1 MPAGGSLR
9 NGLRPIPPSPCSTCD
24 GRSGFALREMSWP
37 STLRGLLLP
46 HAMPRCLTTIL
57 AAAAA
62 CVAVAS
68 AHAGDLTYV
77 DVPRVTVGDAAYFK
91 SRFEAARKGVVRI
104 ALFGDSQETAPWG
117 WGWYYMSW
125 LNARFAEVY
134 GPATESLLLTDHT
147 AVERPQ
153 WLATVVES
161 TARTASTVAANR
173 ALPLIDVHALLDAG
187 PTGGAMRA
195 VLLDDAS
202 YCVDP
207 ALEQRPW
214 FDRSVPVVAEIL
226 AIARPGSGGIVW
238 RNAPTDGNTP
248 DSAAPLAQS
257 GALEFAAKTPA
268 GQCAWF
274 TTPALA
280 KAGRR
285 HVQLSIS
292 GSSAKNGTDV
302 AGVRFRTS
310 GAQHGVVMQGFTRGG
325 MQLPELIQQHGESG
339 AMLRAVGPSVAVIA
353 YGAND
358 AGNLPS
364 VEAWRAQLLEAI
376 AWIRVSMQ
384 DPAFPVIIASDLRGD
399 NGPGPADMIDRMPVV
414 AHQIAL
420 ADPHVL
426 ALNLR
431 RITEEE
437 YGWGPSLRYL
447 ADTAHYRP
455 YAQRLLAEAF
465 VGELTRALAIA
476 DPACAQPNWA
486 DCVRTW
492 GASCQQGGCRMLI
505 DVEAAEFGLPW
516 AGAGTS
522 CVDADGDGYSD
533 LCPPGGPY
541 DLNHDGFVDAADLAV
556 LLGAWGDAG
565 GAADLNHDGAVN
577 ASDLAAF
584 LAAWGA

>member
-1 MPAGGSLR
+1 
-9 NGLRPIPPSPCSTCD
+9 
-24 GRSGFALREMSWP
+24 MSCYP
-37 STLRGLLLP
+37 TYRGLLLP
-46 HAMPRCLTTIL
+46 HAMPRRLTTIL
-57 AAAAA
+57 SAAAAAAAA
-62 CVAVAS
+62 CMAVAS
-68 AHAGDLTYV
+68 AHAGDLTYA
-77 DVPRVTVGDAAYFK
+77 DVPRVTVSDAAFFK

-187 PTGGAMRA
+187 PTGGSMRA

-202 YCVDP
+202 YCVDR

-214 FDRSVPVVAEIL
+214 FDRSAPVVAEIL
-226 AIARPGSGGIVW
+226 AIARPGSGGVVW
-238 RNAPTDGNTP
+238 RNAPIDGNTP
-248 DSAAPLAQS
+248 DSAAPVAQS
-257 GALEFAAKTPA
+257 GAFEFAAKTPA
-268 GQCAWF
+268 GQCMWF

-285 HVQLSIS
+285 HVQLGIS
-292 GSSAKNGTDV
+292 GSSAKSGTDI
-302 AGVRFRTS
+302 AGVRFRTT

-339 AMLRAVGPSVAVIA
+339 AMLRAIGPSVAVLA

-358 AGNLPS
+358 AAAAVGLA
-364 VEAWRAQLLEAI
+364 EWRTELLETI
-376 AWIRVSMQ
+376 AWIRVSMA
-384 DPAFPVIIASDLRGD
+384 DPAFPVVIAADLRGD
-399 NGPGPADMIDRMPVV
+399 NGTTAMAIIDRMPVV
-414 AHQIAL
+414 AHEIAL

-426 ALNLR
+426 AINLR

-447 ADTAHYRP
+447 ADTAHFRP

-476 DPACAQPNWA
+476 DPACAQPSWA
-486 DCVRTW
+486 DCVRSW

-516 AGAGTS
+516 AGVGTS

-533 LCPPGGPY
+533 LCPSGGPN

-556 LLGAWGDAG
+556 LLGAWGGAG
-565 GAADLNHDGAVN
+565 GPADLNHDGEVN
-577 ASDLAAF
+577 AADLAAF
-584 LAAWGA
+584 LAAWGG